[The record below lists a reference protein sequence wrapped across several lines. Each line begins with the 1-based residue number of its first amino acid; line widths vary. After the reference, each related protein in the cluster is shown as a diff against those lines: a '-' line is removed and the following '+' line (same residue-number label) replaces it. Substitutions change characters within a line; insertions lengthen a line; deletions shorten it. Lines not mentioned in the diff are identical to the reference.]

1 MVTIIDPTA
10 RRKKFALV
18 RWIRDWNA
26 KHPNDR
32 ITHAGGFDPDTST
45 IGTPARNTLRDAQR
59 KAGKPVTGQFNRETM
74 LWLLPPGVRGEVMAI
89 VHGEVGVHEWPPSS
103 NRGEVLKYLK
113 AAGIPFGA
121 PWCVSF
127 VYWVLKQAGF
137 THLPSGPASTPN
149 WHTFAKAHGC
159 EKPASQSEFGDI
171 WLWEWNNG
179 DGMLDH
185 GGFCDEGIKGMT
197 AYYVDG
203 NVGDY
208 GGSVTDSNRSAGN
221 IAYCIDLVKLH
232 NLK

>member
-1 MVTIIDPTA
+1 MAVQDPTA
-10 RRKKFALV
+10 PRKKHALKKFSEAWNRKNPGHLIV
-18 RWIRDWNA
+18 R
-26 KHPNDR
+26 
-32 ITHAGGFDPDTST
+32 PDGVNLDAT
-45 IGTPARNTLRDAQR
+45 IIGDPARVWVGRMQAACHL
-59 KAGKPVTGQFNRETM
+59 PVTHKFDKATM
-74 LWLLPPGVRGEVMAI
+74 CKLLPPGIRGEVMAI
-89 VHGEVGVHEWPPSS
+89 VHNEVGVHEWPAGS

-113 AAGIPFGA
+113 AAGIGYGA

-127 VYWVLKQAGF
+127 VYWCLKEAGF
-137 THLPSGPASTPN
+137 KHLPSGPASTPN
-149 WHTFAKAHGC
+149 WHTFAKEHGC
-159 EKPASQSEFGDI
+159 EKPPSQSYLGDI

-208 GGSVTDSNRSAGN
+208 GGSVTDAQRSAAN
-221 IAYCIDLVKLH
+221 IAYCIDLVRLH